1 MICMVFS
8 ISVFS
13 QKIKTVEG
21 EYTYV
26 VPENVDLEKA
36 KHIALDRVKIQLIAD
51 EFGTT
56 VSQSNSTFVKNSKE
70 RSNVNFSSIG
80 GSDVRGEWLETI
92 VQPKFKTEVCGEQ
105 LIVKVWIKGKIRE
118 IISSSIDFIS
128 HVLRNGTE
136 DKFEDDT
143 FYNGDDLFLSFLSPI
158 AGYIAV
164 YLIDYDGNA
173 YCLLPYQNQD
183 DGKVFVRANER
194 YVFFSKKKVPSNL
207 RPFVDEYSMTCK
219 QSQETNHLFVIF
231 SPNLFIKAVDNKNGN
246 RLPRNLS
253 YSDFQK
259 WLATC
264 RVKDKE
270 MIYKKIAITIKK

>member
-118 IISSSIDFIS
+118 IIS
-128 HVLRNGTE
+128 
-136 DKFEDDT
+136 
-143 FYNGDDLFLSFLSPI
+143 
-158 AGYIAV
+158 
-164 YLIDYDGNA
+164 
-173 YCLLPYQNQD
+173 
-183 DGKVFVRANER
+183 
-194 YVFFSKKKVPSNL
+194 
-207 RPFVDEYSMTCK
+207 
-219 QSQETNHLFVIF
+219 
-231 SPNLFIKAVDNKNGN
+231 
-246 RLPRNLS
+246 
-253 YSDFQK
+253 
-259 WLATC
+259 
-264 RVKDKE
+264 
-270 MIYKKIAITIKK
+270 